1 MDLSLERDSST
12 VLGSLFQQIINDLKN
27 TSPLWEDFV
36 TKATKLHQCLRAAI
50 QAIAAYLDAFQK
62 IADAATNSRGAS
74 KEIGTALTRVCL
86 RHKAVESRL
95 KTFTTAIMD
104 CLVQPLQ
111 EKLEDWKRTVITI
124 DKEHAKEYKRCRTE
138 LKKCSSD
145 TLRLQKKARKGQ
157 SDTIQSLMDSHKHD
171 VTQRRAELEE
181 VEKKSLRS
189 AMIEERLRYCSFVHM
204 LQPVVKEEC
213 EVMSELGHLQEAM
226 DSIAIVTKEPSV
238 LPQASEEL
246 IHDTKATMSLY
257 PESPGGG
264 SSSQGGCSNS
274 LGSRKS
280 SVCSISS
287 MNSSGSSNSPGHHH
301 YPRSLSQLISPA
313 IRLKPGESSDSGF
326 CSSPALTTQ
335 ASTATSQS
343 HAVSTWPP
351 HSQDAVPVLPPA
363 ADRPHTISTAYEKGH
378 QRPPLTVYTFQ
389 NPETILEGSGGSGS
403 IPGTPNGTSG
413 GAGSGANTPS
423 TQKSPAGALSRPP
436 LPVRCSSLER
446 PIPANNNRGTNNLLQ
461 RQCPSPIPAHITKEL
476 SAHHA
481 QQQHM
486 QQQQQ
491 QQQQLQQHHQ
501 QHLQSSSPPPTY
513 VNMSELANMAAA
525 KNTNQQQQRPVG
537 GLQQQHSIDSISS
550 QFSNDST
557 ASGQQQHASVLA
569 CNNNSSGSKTRSHSV
584 SSSSASSNTPS
595 LHSHPSIESGTIATP
610 LVGQTP
616 TPSSGSST
624 PQNHYSPLLTNSPS
638 STAAG
643 TPSGGSVT
651 SGMLSGFVY
660 NVNSPTPPQ
669 SGTASVDSDVLKIT
683 EPDAAQ
689 PTHVTDIQQQ
699 QQQTNSNNNTMN
711 NATCLESQTTP
722 TELSEQPYNTNA
734 TANDTESPTI
744 VENDERSRASVL
756 QKASMFEKQAQA
768 AAAAAS
774 TATVTPGRANVEAIY
789 GTRRNP
795 DEVYRATS
803 TSTGGNHYQQPTQP
817 LQQPHTEQLEVDKS
831 FEDSI
836 QELNNLIGELDS
848 FQREIDE
855 SKRAAITTTAAVT
868 TQATTHTTTTA
879 DDDTVGDNCGDRPFP
894 VNDIRSGAN
903 SNDMSSTA
911 NTVTEAE
918 RVDTTTPLTVICP
931 PRPPKS
937 PQCAS
942 NQTSGCGTDLSDAAS
957 DDVAADVGSLT
968 SINNNHNNNNN
979 TKGSNNNE
987 HNTSISSRES
997 CATGHDNNGRS
1008 LMQQYNSDSELSRC
1022 YVSETSSLAGGYEN
1036 PTFAH
1041 FATAV
1046 SSSSI
1051 AASSGVDEPA
1061 DVASVIGDN
1070 RSLMAVSSTTTA
1082 DDCASHT
1089 SETYHQ
1095 MTQQDNGSDGGSNV
1109 VVIYDHQIPI
1119 TPDIDYVKQNSEIV
1133 VLRTKDP
1140 LQQQLGRQ
1148 EMRELTQLPTSMC
1161 TPHDGLAAP
1170 GAGMMSVLALSSS
1183 SLSCLGPTSPPHT
1196 ATVAPAKQRLSSFR
1210 ASSEQQLQL
1219 LGCGGDNNNSGS
1231 ELSLLRAPHHHQ
1243 QYAHAGTPLA
1253 QAQAECKEGSRRV
1266 ATPTNAHNTHHADT
1280 IIRRK
1285 AVIPPK
1291 PSLSIFNGQATADN
1305 LLLEANAN
1313 VRKSSSSNSCRGSC
1327 EAMGERS
1334 TPPPPPLLTKANFKA
1349 DLDAKIRK
1357 QKLKLQLQHE
1367 QQQHH
1372 ELLQQKQQLLQEQ
1385 QHLQQHQSPQSTANN
1400 TNSTIYLSNHNNHN
1414 NHHHNN
1420 SNNTNNI
1427 TTTTTTT
1434 NGGAV
1439 GNGLG
1444 NRSSSN
1450 VPSSNTNSN
1459 NNNCNAISLNKRNSC
1474 SNSIPNATPTKTTTA
1489 SASASPSSASS
1500 SNHLAFVVKAASSQ
1514 HTNASASSSLAGP
1527 SQLVYQN
1534 GTKSSSNNNNNSSRN
1549 ATASSASSTYPK
1561 TASKQTHSNRT
1572 HYQFHALKTHNNN
1585 HMYNKI
1591 HTTNNINAKTRPKRS
1606 ASMSSTQ
1613 KSSNPRRA
1621 SSPSPSRL
1629 RSTLTSSSSS
1639 RSSLLSCT
1647 PAIRSSSDRLVKC
1660 PPTPPL
1666 PLRLDKQKSQQH
1678 IHQQTKN
1685 HTALSTTKT
1694 SSLSSSL
1701 SSSPSSVS
1709 VSTCAYACS
1718 SSTCASAPPPQSQ
1731 PPTTPPIH
1739 TKQSA
1744 ASATSVSS
1752 ASASASNSNIN
1763 SANAKPNIT
1772 PRPASLSGGVTRIA
1786 RRSSINTAKPPP
1798 PVRRS
1803 SSVTPNATGTAA
1815 TQSPQQNL
1823 QQQQQHYQHPQQ
1835 LHHLH
1840 PHANPQPSPATTSIQ
1855 NSSLYD
1861 TVDTLPPP
1869 PAYLLDSRQAQTSTP
1884 TPPPPSAI
1892 SATAIPSSS
1901 LKVAETVKALSAMRH
1916 KPASPNAIRHMQQQQ
1931 HHTQQQQSHQS
1942 LQFSP
1947 TQTPTPPALSPT
1959 PMQQQQQQNIYS
1971 TTVKTFSS
1979 TALLLPDCDTEQTLH
1994 YDAYSYY
2001 NPYMEV
2007 RTSTTQLTS
2016 AKMPLTTNANIANH
2030 ANNAANDAAYQ
2041 TLPITPTIYYYDA
2054 VTTQP
2059 TTPTKSQQLQ
2069 DIYGVNTTL
2078 RITPNNKTNTQ
2089 PVSPS
2094 YTSPPP
2100 YDFQHSK
2107 IELPPPLPPPNPNQ
2121 QRSIKQQ
2128 QQQQLQQKQF
2138 ADHQYNALATATT
2151 QQPQQYQH
2159 NNNNNHN
2166 QLQQKRQHE
2175 QIYDYLPSHHQHQH
2189 PHSPKPQHNKAQ
2201 QLQSSLLQ
2209 QQQQQLAH
2217 HFDALTLDHEDE
2229 ASHVYSDNA
2238 SFRTSS
2244 PGIYAQPKIVTSMSS
2259 FRSASPAPTTNDH
2272 HHHVIPP
2279 TQPKTNPNLIAQ
2291 LNARLSKQ
2299 NLQQHT
2305 GEGIYG
2311 STPNSPNHHHNMH
2324 QQQHQHQHHQS
2335 EPVYMRNYTHP
2346 HHQQTQQQL
2355 PSVATGSMHQQQ
2367 NYDAAQT
2374 PKHQSSYAH
2383 TGGAARQQ
2391 QQQQQQS
2398 HHAHHR
2404 EPHTHSCPPPLE
2416 NPPPP
2421 PTNSSIYAA
2430 TANATATMPKNATR
2444 SGAGATYAPPTAT
2457 MTLPK
2462 NLAQQRLQQQQHYQQ
2477 QQQHQQQHYQQQ
2489 QYQHSTATG
2498 GSAAAQQHQQQ
2509 QQTAT
2514 VNQRAQM
2521 PLPHHQQ
2528 QQQQLSYKQKSA
2540 TLQSNHRQPPIPSRH
2555 SSVQQK
2561 IFVATNPFIQTTTIH
2576 CHSPASV
2583 HSQPASPTCSSPSSL
2598 ASIYGTSSRSHHHH
2612 QQQQQHQHHGSG
2624 SSVGGGGAAGNGY
2637 YAAPHNSTS
2646 YASSNIE
2653 KAGSIRSKT
2662 KAEFLE
2668 NLNAKLAKQGLSG
2681 RAFAVRNLINSKAL
2695 PDPRICHESL
2705 MDQIKRGATLKRN
2718 QKINDRSAPKIH

>member
-1 MDLSLERDSST
+1 MDLSLERDSSSA
-12 VLGSLFQQIINDLKN
+12 LGSLFQQIINDLKN

-138 LKKCSSD
+138 LKKRSSD

-157 SDTIQSLMDSHKHD
+157 SDTIQSLMDSHKQD
-171 VTQRRAELEE
+171 VTLRRAELEE

-189 AMIEERLRYCSFVHM
+189 AMIEERLRYCTFVHM

-226 DSIAIVTKEPSV
+226 DSIALVTKEPSV

-335 ASTATSQS
+335 ATTATSQS

-363 ADRPHTISTAYEKGH
+363 SDRPHTISTAYEKGH

-436 LPVRCSSLER
+436 LPVKPTRVRCSSLER
-446 PIPANNNRGTNNLLQ
+446 PLSANNNRSTSNLLQ

-491 QQQQLQQHHQ
+491 QQLQQ
-501 QHLQSSSPPPTY
+501 QHLQTTSPPPTY

-525 KNTNQQQQRPVG
+525 KITNQQQQQPVAN
-537 GLQQQHSIDSISS
+537 LQQQHSIDSISS

-557 ASGQQQHASVLA
+557 ASGYQLSQQQQSQHQSGVMVSA
-569 CNNNSSGSKTRSHSV
+569 NNNSSGSKTRSHSV

-683 EPDAAQ
+683 ETDAAGQQ
-689 PTHVTDIQQQ
+689 PTIIPAHETNAQ
-699 QQQTNSNNNTMN
+699 QQQTSNTTNNNAMN
-711 NATCLESQTTP
+711 NATCIESQTTP
-722 TELSEQPYNTNA
+722 TETSEQTYTNA
-734 TANDTESPTI
+734 TDSTVTANDTESPTI

-756 QKASMFEKQAQA
+756 QKASMFEKQAA
-768 AAAAAS
+768 AAAAA
-774 TATVTPGRANVEAIY
+774 VTPGRSTVEAIY
-789 GTRRNP
+789 GTRRTP
-795 DEVYRATS
+795 DEVYRAANTS
-803 TSTGGNHYQQPTQP
+803 AAGNHYQQPSP
-817 LQQPHTEQLEVDKS
+817 QQQQQQQQQQHVEQQEVDKS

-848 FQREIDE
+848 FQREIDA
-855 SKRAAITTTAAVT
+855 SKRATTATAPT
-868 TQATTHTTTTA
+868 PTA
-879 DDDTVGDNCGDRPFP
+879 DETVGDNCGDRPFP
-894 VNDIRSGAN
+894 LIGTSSN
-903 SNDMSSTA
+903 SVVVVADSNQMSSNAKAITTLA
-911 NTVTEAE
+911 DTEAE

-942 NQTSGCGTDLSDAAS
+942 NQTSGCGTDLSDTAS

-979 TKGSNNNE
+979 TKSSSNNNE
-987 HNTSISSRES
+987 HNTSLSSRES
-997 CATGHDNNGRS
+997 CATGGNDNNGRT
-1008 LMQQYNSDSELSRC
+1008 LQQYNSDSELSRC

-1061 DVASVIGDN
+1061 DVGSVIGDN

-1089 SETYHQ
+1089 SDTYQ
-1095 MTQQDNGSDGGSNV
+1095 TPQQVADNGSDGGSNV

-1148 EMRELTQLPTSMC
+1148 EMRELTQLPTSLC
-1161 TPHDGLAAP
+1161 APHDGLAAP

-1219 LGCGGDNNNSGS
+1219 LGCGDNNNSGS
-1231 ELSLLRAPHHHQ
+1231 ELSLLRTPHHRHHQ
-1243 QYAHAGTPLA
+1243 QYANAGTA
-1253 QAQAECKEGSRRV
+1253 QAQAACNEEGSRRV
-1266 ATPTNAHNTHHADT
+1266 ATPPNAHNMHADT

-1285 AVIPPK
+1285 AAIPPPK
-1291 PSLSIFNGQATADN
+1291 PTLSIFNGQAADHN
-1305 LLLEANAN
+1305 LSLEANAS
-1313 VRKSSSSNSCRGSC
+1313 VRKSSNSSCRGSC
-1327 EAMGERS
+1327 EAVVERL
-1334 TPPPPPLLTKANFKA
+1334 TPAPAPPPPLLTKANFKA

-1372 ELLQQKQQLLQEQ
+1372 ELLLQKQQLLQEQ
-1385 QHLQQHQSPQSTANN
+1385 QQLQQHSPQSAGNN
-1400 TNSTIYLSNHNNHN
+1400 TNSSIYLSNHNHNHS
-1414 NHHHNN
+1414 N
-1420 SNNTNNI
+1420 SNNTTTNNINTI
-1427 TTTTTTT
+1427 TTTTTTS
-1434 NGGAV
+1434 GV

-1444 NRSSSN
+1444 NRNSSSGA
-1450 VPSSNTNSN
+1450 SSNTHNNSN
-1459 NNNCNAISLNKRNSC
+1459 NNNCNAISLNKRSC
-1474 SNSIPNATPTKTTTA
+1474 STAMSNATTTTSKTTTA
-1489 SASASPSSASS
+1489 SASASS
-1500 SNHLAFVVKAASSQ
+1500 SNHLAFVVKAASSHH

-1527 SQLVYQN
+1527 QLVYQN
-1534 GTKSSSNNNNNSSRN
+1534 
-1549 ATASSASSTYPK
+1549 
-1561 TASKQTHSNRT
+1561 
-1572 HYQFHALKTHNNN
+1572 
-1585 HMYNKI
+1585 
-1591 HTTNNINAKTRPKRS
+1591 
-1606 ASMSSTQ
+1606 
-1613 KSSNPRRA
+1613 
-1621 SSPSPSRL
+1621 
-1629 RSTLTSSSSS
+1629 
-1639 RSSLLSCT
+1639 
-1647 PAIRSSSDRLVKC
+1647 V
-1660 PPTPPL
+1660 
-1666 PLRLDKQKSQQH
+1666 
-1678 IHQQTKN
+1678 
-1685 HTALSTTKT
+1685 
-1694 SSLSSSL
+1694 SLSA
-1701 SSSPSSVS
+1701 
-1709 VSTCAYACS
+1709 CAYACS
-1718 SSTCASAPPPQSQ
+1718 STCATPTSI
-1731 PPTTPPIH
+1731 PPTIH

-1744 ASATSVSS
+1744 ASASVSS
-1752 ASASASNSNIN
+1752 ASAPASNSNIN

-1786 RRSSINTAKPPP
+1786 RRSSVNTAKPPP

-1803 SSVTPNATGTAA
+1803 SSVTPSHNATGT
-1815 TQSPQQNL
+1815 
-1823 QQQQQHYQHPQQ
+1823 
-1835 LHHLH
+1835 
-1840 PHANPQPSPATTSIQ
+1840 
-1855 NSSLYD
+1855 
-1861 TVDTLPPP
+1861 
-1869 PAYLLDSRQAQTSTP
+1869 
-1884 TPPPPSAI
+1884 
-1892 SATAIPSSS
+1892 
-1901 LKVAETVKALSAMRH
+1901 
-1916 KPASPNAIRHMQQQQ
+1916 
-1931 HHTQQQQSHQS
+1931 
-1942 LQFSP
+1942 
-1947 TQTPTPPALSPT
+1947 
-1959 PMQQQQQQNIYS
+1959 
-1971 TTVKTFSS
+1971 
-1979 TALLLPDCDTEQTLH
+1979 
-1994 YDAYSYY
+1994 
-2001 NPYMEV
+2001 
-2007 RTSTTQLTS
+2007 
-2016 AKMPLTTNANIANH
+2016 
-2030 ANNAANDAAYQ
+2030 
-2041 TLPITPTIYYYDA
+2041 
-2054 VTTQP
+2054 
-2059 TTPTKSQQLQ
+2059 
-2069 DIYGVNTTL
+2069 
-2078 RITPNNKTNTQ
+2078 
-2089 PVSPS
+2089 
-2094 YTSPPP
+2094 
-2100 YDFQHSK
+2100 
-2107 IELPPPLPPPNPNQ
+2107 
-2121 QRSIKQQ
+2121 
-2128 QQQQLQQKQF
+2128 
-2138 ADHQYNALATATT
+2138 
-2151 QQPQQYQH
+2151 
-2159 NNNNNHN
+2159 
-2166 QLQQKRQHE
+2166 
-2175 QIYDYLPSHHQHQH
+2175 
-2189 PHSPKPQHNKAQ
+2189 
-2201 QLQSSLLQ
+2201 
-2209 QQQQQLAH
+2209 
-2217 HFDALTLDHEDE
+2217 
-2229 ASHVYSDNA
+2229 A

-2259 FRSASPAPTTNDH
+2259 FRSGSPAPTNDH
-2272 HHHVIPP
+2272 HNQHHHVIPP

-2291 LNARLSKQ
+2291 LSARLSKQ
-2299 NLQQHT
+2299 NQQQHT
-2305 GEGIYG
+2305 SDGIYG
-2311 STPNSPNHHHNMH
+2311 STPNSPNHHNMH
-2324 QQQHQHQHHQS
+2324 QQQQQQQHQHQHHQS

-2346 HHQQTQQQL
+2346 HHQQQQQMS
-2355 PSVATGSMHQQQ
+2355 SVATGSMHQQQ

-2374 PKHQSSYAH
+2374 PKHQSSYAPA
-2383 TGGAARQQ
+2383 GGVARQQQLQQ
-2391 QQQQQQS
+2391 QQQQQ
-2398 HHAHHR
+2398 HHPHHR

-2430 TANATATMPKNATR
+2430 TANATATMPKNAMR
-2444 SGAGATYAPPTAT
+2444 SNAGATYAPPTAT

-2477 QQQHQQQHYQQQ
+2477 QQQQQHYQQQ
-2489 QYQHSTATG
+2489 QYQQSTAIG
-2498 GSAAAQQHQQQ
+2498 ANAAAQQHHQSQQHS
-2509 QQTAT
+2509 QTAT

-2521 PLPHHQQ
+2521 PLPHQQ
-2528 QQQQLSYKQKSA
+2528 QQQQQMSYKQKSA

-2612 QQQQQHQHHGSG
+2612 HHQQQQQQQHQHHGSG
-2624 SSVGGGGAAGNGY
+2624 SGSGVGGGAAGNGY
-2637 YAAPHNSTS
+2637 YAAPHNPTG

-2695 PDPRICHESL
+2695 MYQNPQILMRPSAQYRAQPQPQAPPTPPTSSAEES
-2705 MDQIKRGATLKRN
+2705 
-2718 QKINDRSAPKIH
+2718 SSH

>member
-1 MDLSLERDSST
+1 MDLSLERDSSSA
-12 VLGSLFQQIINDLKN
+12 LGSLFQQIINDLKN

-111 EKLEDWKRTVITI
+111 DKLEDWKRSVITI

-138 LKKCSSD
+138 LKKRSSD

-157 SDTIQSLMDSHKHD
+157 SDSIQSLMDSHMQD
-171 VTQRRAELEE
+171 VTLRRAELEE

-189 AMIEERLRYCSFVHM
+189 AMIEERLRYCTFVDM

-226 DSIAIVTKEPSV
+226 DSIAIVTKDPSV

-246 IHDTKATMSLY
+246 IHDTKATMTLY
-257 PESPGGG
+257 PESPGAG
-264 SSSQGGCSNS
+264 SGSQGGCSNS

-335 ASTATSQS
+335 ASTANSQS

-351 HSQDAVPVLPPA
+351 HSQDAVPVLLPPA

-446 PIPANNNRGTNNLLQ
+446 PLSANNNRSTNNLLQ

-491 QQQQLQQHHQ
+491 QNQVQHQLQT
-501 QHLQSSSPPPTY
+501 SSQPPTY
-513 VNMSELANMAAA
+513 VNMSELANMAAL
-525 KNTNQQQQRPVG
+525 KVTNQPQQQRPVAA
-537 GLQQQHSIDSISS
+537 LQQQHSIDSISS
-550 QFSNDST
+550 QFSNDSN
-557 ASGQQQHASVLA
+557 ASGQHQSPQQQSVIVS
-569 CNNNSSGSKTRSHSV
+569 NKTRSHSV

-595 LHSHPSIESGTIATP
+595 LHSHPSIESGTVATP

-669 SGTASVDSDVLKIT
+669 SGTASIDSDVLKIT
-683 EPDAAQ
+683 EADGGQPPHQ
-689 PTHVTDIQQQ
+689 PTNESNSQQQ
-699 QQQTNSNNNTMN
+699 QQPNNTITTSISNATTTNS
-711 NATCLESQTTP
+711 QKTP
-722 TELSEQPYNTNA
+722 TEMPEQEHSNA
-734 TANDTESPTI
+734 TNLTSTVIDTESPTI

-756 QKASMFEKQAQA
+756 QKASMFEKQA

-774 TATVTPGRANVEAIY
+774 TAAVSTGRSNTDSIPGIRRAPE
-789 GTRRNP
+789 
-795 DEVYRATS
+795 DVYRATN
-803 TSTGGNHYQQPTQP
+803 TGNHYQQP
-817 LQQPHTEQLEVDKS
+817 LQQQQHQHQQQHSEQQDVDKS

-848 FQREIDE
+848 FQREIDA
-855 SKRAAITTTAAVT
+855 SKRSTTATPVT
-868 TQATTHTTTTA
+868 TAPTA
-879 DDDTVGDNCGDRPFP
+879 STGDNVGDNGGDRTFP
-894 VNDIRSGAN
+894 LVSTSSSSGTSTGVGDYNDVGNNGKAA
-903 SNDMSSTA
+903 TA
-911 NTVTEAE
+911 P
-918 RVDTTTPLTVICP
+918 TTTEGGSTGMLARLTVVCAS
-931 PRPPKS
+931 RPPKS
-937 PQCAS
+937 PQCSS
-942 NQTSGCGTDLSDAAS
+942 NQTSGCGTDLSDATS
-957 DDVAADVGSLT
+957 DDIAADVGSLS
-968 SINNNHNNNNN
+968 SINNNNNNRN
-979 TKGSNNNE
+979 TNGGNNNE
-987 HNTSISSRES
+987 HSKCASSREG
-997 CATGHDNNGRS
+997 CVNGNNGRP
-1008 LMQQYNSDSELSRC
+1008 LQQYNSDSELSRC

-1036 PTFAH
+1036 PTFEH
-1041 FATAV
+1041 FATTA

-1061 DVASVIGDN
+1061 DVGSVIGDS

-1082 DDCASHT
+1082 DDCVSHT
-1089 SETYHQ
+1089 SYNIDT
-1095 MTQQDNGSDGGSNV
+1095 GSDGGSNV

-1140 LQQQLGRQ
+1140 LQQQFARQ
-1148 EMRELTQLPTSMC
+1148 EMRELTQLPANLCASF
-1161 TPHDGLAAP
+1161 DAAP
-1170 GAGMMSVLALSSS
+1170 ALGTGMMSALALSST
-1183 SLSCLGPTSPPHT
+1183 SLSSSVPTSPPHT

-1219 LGCGGDNNNSGS
+1219 LGCGEHNNSGS
-1231 ELSLLRAPHHHQ
+1231 ELSLLRAPHQHV
-1243 QYAHAGTPLA
+1243 YA
-1253 QAQAECKEGSRRV
+1253 
-1266 ATPTNAHNTHHADT
+1266 
-1280 IIRRK
+1280 
-1285 AVIPPK
+1285 
-1291 PSLSIFNGQATADN
+1291 
-1305 LLLEANAN
+1305 
-1313 VRKSSSSNSCRGSC
+1313 
-1327 EAMGERS
+1327 
-1334 TPPPPPLLTKANFKA
+1334 
-1349 DLDAKIRK
+1349 
-1357 QKLKLQLQHE
+1357 
-1367 QQQHH
+1367 
-1372 ELLQQKQQLLQEQ
+1372 
-1385 QHLQQHQSPQSTANN
+1385 
-1400 TNSTIYLSNHNNHN
+1400 
-1414 NHHHNN
+1414 
-1420 SNNTNNI
+1420 
-1427 TTTTTTT
+1427 
-1434 NGGAV
+1434 
-1439 GNGLG
+1439 
-1444 NRSSSN
+1444 
-1450 VPSSNTNSN
+1450 
-1459 NNNCNAISLNKRNSC
+1459 
-1474 SNSIPNATPTKTTTA
+1474 
-1489 SASASPSSASS
+1489 
-1500 SNHLAFVVKAASSQ
+1500 
-1514 HTNASASSSLAGP
+1514 
-1527 SQLVYQN
+1527 
-1534 GTKSSSNNNNNSSRN
+1534 
-1549 ATASSASSTYPK
+1549 
-1561 TASKQTHSNRT
+1561 
-1572 HYQFHALKTHNNN
+1572 
-1585 HMYNKI
+1585 
-1591 HTTNNINAKTRPKRS
+1591 
-1606 ASMSSTQ
+1606 
-1613 KSSNPRRA
+1613 
-1621 SSPSPSRL
+1621 
-1629 RSTLTSSSSS
+1629 
-1639 RSSLLSCT
+1639 
-1647 PAIRSSSDRLVKC
+1647 
-1660 PPTPPL
+1660 
-1666 PLRLDKQKSQQH
+1666 
-1678 IHQQTKN
+1678 
-1685 HTALSTTKT
+1685 
-1694 SSLSSSL
+1694 
-1701 SSSPSSVS
+1701 
-1709 VSTCAYACS
+1709 
-1718 SSTCASAPPPQSQ
+1718 
-1731 PPTTPPIH
+1731 
-1739 TKQSA
+1739 
-1744 ASATSVSS
+1744 
-1752 ASASASNSNIN
+1752 
-1763 SANAKPNIT
+1763 
-1772 PRPASLSGGVTRIA
+1772 GGVTRIA
-1786 RRSSINTAKPPP
+1786 RRSSVNTAKPPP

-1803 SSVTPNATGTAA
+1803 SSVTPSHEATGTGAV
-1815 TQSPQQNL
+1815 QSPQQHPS
-1823 QQQQQHYQHPQQ
+1823 QYQHPQ
-1835 LHHLH
+1835 HH
-1840 PHANPQPSPATTSIQ
+1840 ATQQAYQQPPTAPN
-1855 NSSLYD
+1855 NSQYD
-1861 TVDTLPPP
+1861 SVDCLPPP
-1869 PAYLLDSRQAQTSTP
+1869 PAYLLDTRPTQSTP

-1892 SATAIPSSS
+1892 SATTAKVATMPNSSM
-1901 LKVAETVKALSAMRH
+1901 KVAETVKALSAMRH
-1916 KPASPNAIRHMQQQQ
+1916 KPASPNAIRHMQQQHQ
-1931 HHTQQQQSHQS
+1931 HQQQQQQLQHQHQQLLSPLQS
-1942 LQFSP
+1942 LQHSP
-1947 TQTPTPPALSPT
+1947 SQTPTPTLIPTSPS
-1959 PMQQQQQQNIYS
+1959 PQLQQNIYS

-1979 TALLLPDCDTEQTLH
+1979 TALLLPNTGDTEQPLH

-2001 NPYMEV
+2001 NPYVEV
-2007 RTSTTQLTS
+2007 RTQLT
-2016 AKMPLTTNANIANH
+2016 ATKMPLTNANE
-2030 ANNAANDAAYQ
+2030 AAYQ
-2041 TLPITPTIYYYDA
+2041 TLPLTPIYYCDG
-2054 VTTQP
+2054 TQP
-2059 TTPTKSQQLQ
+2059 KKSQQLQ
-2069 DIYGVNTTL
+2069 PTREAQLQVSGYGGNALMRGTS
-2078 RITPNNKTNTQ
+2078 IKTSSQ

-2121 QRSIKQQ
+2121 QRSLKQQ
-2128 QQQQLQQKQF
+2128 QQHQQQQKHI
-2138 ADHQYNALATATT
+2138 ADHQHTTLADNS
-2151 QQPQQYQH
+2151 QQC
-2159 NNNNNHN
+2159 NHH
-2166 QLQQKRQHE
+2166 QQQKRQQHE
-2175 QIYDYLPSHHQHQH
+2175 QLYDYLPPHQHL
-2189 PHSPKPQHNKAQ
+2189 HSPKQQHKQ
-2201 QLQSSLLQ
+2201 YPQ
-2209 QQQQQLAH
+2209 QQQQHIEAIV
-2217 HFDALTLDHEDE
+2217 DHEDE
-2229 ASHVYSDNA
+2229 APVYSGDKA
-2238 SFRTSS
+2238 TFRTSS
-2244 PGIYAQPKIVTSMSS
+2244 LGIYAQPKIVTSMSS
-2259 FRSASPAPTTNDH
+2259 FRSASPAPNEH
-2272 HHHVIPP
+2272 HNQHHHVIPP

-2291 LNARLSKQ
+2291 LNARLNKQ
-2299 NLQQHT
+2299 NQLQQQQYNASDGT
-2305 GEGIYG
+2305 YG
-2311 STPNSPNHHHNMH
+2311 STPNSPNHHNLP
-2324 QQQHQHQHHQS
+2324 HQHQHHQS

-2346 HHQQTQQQL
+2346 LHQQQQM
-2355 PSVATGSMHQQQ
+2355 SATSTNVATHQQQ
-2367 NYDAAQT
+2367 NYDAAQQ
-2374 PKHQSSYAH
+2374 PKHQQTYAPSG
-2383 TGGAARQQ
+2383 GGARHYIASTQSQQ
-2391 QQQQQQS
+2391 QQQQQQQQ
-2398 HHAHHR
+2398 HHHHHR
-2404 EPHTHSCPPPLE
+2404 EPHHSCPPPLE

-2421 PTNSSIYAA
+2421 PNNSSIYAA
-2430 TANATATMPKNATR
+2430 SPTATMPKNATR
-2444 SGAGATYAPPTAT
+2444 LSSSASLGGGSGTYAPPSST

-2477 QQQHQQQHYQQQ
+2477 QQQLYQQQ
-2489 QYQHSTATG
+2489 QYHHPTAT
-2498 GSAAAQQHQQQ
+2498 AANVATQQHHHQQQ
-2509 QQTAT
+2509 QHSQASTA
-2514 VNQRAQM
+2514 NQRSQM

-2528 QQQQLSYKQKSA
+2528 QQQQPQQMSYKQKSA
-2540 TLQSNHRQPPIPSRH
+2540 TLQSNHRQPPVPSRH

-2612 QQQQQHQHHGSG
+2612 QQQQHQHHGSG
-2624 SSVGGGGAAGNGY
+2624 GGAAGNGGNGY

>member
-1 MDLSLERDSST
+1 MDLSLERDSSSA
-12 VLGSLFQQIINDLKN
+12 LGSLFQQIINDLKN

-138 LKKCSSD
+138 LKKRSSD

-157 SDTIQSLMDSHKHD
+157 SDTIQSLMDSHKQD
-171 VTQRRAELEE
+171 VTLRRAELEE

-189 AMIEERLRYCSFVHM
+189 AMIEERLRYCTFVHM

-226 DSIAIVTKEPSV
+226 DSIALVTKEPSV

-335 ASTATSQS
+335 ATTATSQS

-363 ADRPHTISTAYEKGH
+363 SDRPHTISTAYEKGH

-403 IPGTPNGTSG
+403 GSIPGTPNGTNG

-446 PIPANNNRGTNNLLQ
+446 PLSANNNRSTNNLLQ
-461 RQCPSPIPAHITKEL
+461 RQCPSPIPAHITK
-476 SAHHA
+476 
-481 QQQHM
+481 
-486 QQQQQ
+486 
-491 QQQQLQQHHQ
+491 
-501 QHLQSSSPPPTY
+501 
-513 VNMSELANMAAA
+513 
-525 KNTNQQQQRPVG
+525 
-537 GLQQQHSIDSISS
+537 
-550 QFSNDST
+550 
-557 ASGQQQHASVLA
+557 
-569 CNNNSSGSKTRSHSV
+569 
-584 SSSSASSNTPS
+584 
-595 LHSHPSIESGTIATP
+595 
-610 LVGQTP
+610 
-616 TPSSGSST
+616 
-624 PQNHYSPLLTNSPS
+624 
-638 STAAG
+638 
-643 TPSGGSVT
+643 
-651 SGMLSGFVY
+651 
-660 NVNSPTPPQ
+660 
-669 SGTASVDSDVLKIT
+669 
-683 EPDAAQ
+683 
-689 PTHVTDIQQQ
+689 
-699 QQQTNSNNNTMN
+699 
-711 NATCLESQTTP
+711 
-722 TELSEQPYNTNA
+722 
-734 TANDTESPTI
+734 
-744 VENDERSRASVL
+744 
-756 QKASMFEKQAQA
+756 
-768 AAAAAS
+768 
-774 TATVTPGRANVEAIY
+774 
-789 GTRRNP
+789 
-795 DEVYRATS
+795 
-803 TSTGGNHYQQPTQP
+803 
-817 LQQPHTEQLEVDKS
+817 DKS

-848 FQREIDE
+848 FQREIDA
-855 SKRAAITTTAAVT
+855 SKRA
-868 TQATTHTTTTA
+868 TTTTLTPTA
-879 DDDTVGDNCGDRPFP
+879 DETVGDNCGDRPFP
-894 VNDIRSGAN
+894 LIGASSN
-903 SNDMSSTA
+903 SVVVADNKQMSSNAKATTTLPA
-911 NTVTEAE
+911 AAVTEAE
-918 RVDTTTPLTVICP
+918 RFDTTTPLTVICP

-942 NQTSGCGTDLSDAAS
+942 NQTSGCGTDLSDTAS

-979 TKGSNNNE
+979 TKSSSNNNE
-987 HNTSISSRES
+987 HNTSLSSRES
-997 CATGHDNNGRS
+997 CATGGNDNNDRT
-1008 LMQQYNSDSELSRC
+1008 LQQYNSDSELSRC

-1041 FATAV
+1041 YATAV

-1061 DVASVIGDN
+1061 DVGSVIGDN

-1089 SETYHQ
+1089 SDTYQ
-1095 MTQQDNGSDGGSNV
+1095 TPQQAADNGSDGGSNV

-1148 EMRELTQLPTSMC
+1148 EMRELTQLPTSLC
-1161 TPHDGLAAP
+1161 APHDGLAAP

-1219 LGCGGDNNNSGS
+1219 LGCGDNNNSGS
-1231 ELSLLRAPHHHQ
+1231 ELSLLCTPHHRHHQ
-1243 QYAHAGTPLA
+1243 QQYANAGTA
-1253 QAQAECKEGSRRV
+1253 QAQTACIEEGSRRV
-1266 ATPTNAHNTHHADT
+1266 ATPPNAHNMHADT

-1285 AVIPPK
+1285 AAIPPPK
-1291 PSLSIFNGQATADN
+1291 PSLSIFNGQAADHN
-1305 LLLEANAN
+1305 LSLVANAS
-1313 VRKSSSSNSCRGSC
+1313 VPKSSSSSCRGSC
-1327 EAMGERS
+1327 EAVGERL
-1334 TPPPPPLLTKANFKA
+1334 TAAPTPPPPLLTKANFKA

-1372 ELLQQKQQLLQEQ
+1372 ELLLQKQQLLQEQ
-1385 QHLQQHQSPQSTANN
+1385 QQLQQHSPQSAANN
-1400 TNSTIYLSNHNNHN
+1400 TNTSIYLSNHNHNHS
-1414 NHHHNN
+1414 N
-1420 SNNTNNI
+1420 SNNTTTNSIN
-1427 TTTTTTT
+1427 TTTTTS
-1434 NGGAV
+1434 GV

-1444 NRSSSN
+1444 NRNSSSGA
-1450 VPSSNTNSN
+1450 SSNTHNNSN
-1459 NNNCNAISLNKRNSC
+1459 NNNCNAISLNKRNC
-1474 SNSIPNATPTKTTTA
+1474 STTMSNATTTKTTTA
-1489 SASASPSSASS
+1489 SASASPS
-1500 SNHLAFVVKAASSQ
+1500 NHLAFVVKAASSHH
-1514 HTNASASSSLAGP
+1514 HTNASASASSSLAGP
-1527 SQLVYQN
+1527 QLVYQN
-1534 GTKSSSNNNNNSSRN
+1534 
-1549 ATASSASSTYPK
+1549 
-1561 TASKQTHSNRT
+1561 
-1572 HYQFHALKTHNNN
+1572 
-1585 HMYNKI
+1585 
-1591 HTTNNINAKTRPKRS
+1591 
-1606 ASMSSTQ
+1606 
-1613 KSSNPRRA
+1613 
-1621 SSPSPSRL
+1621 
-1629 RSTLTSSSSS
+1629 
-1639 RSSLLSCT
+1639 
-1647 PAIRSSSDRLVKC
+1647 
-1660 PPTPPL
+1660 
-1666 PLRLDKQKSQQH
+1666 
-1678 IHQQTKN
+1678 
-1685 HTALSTTKT
+1685 
-1694 SSLSSSL
+1694 
-1701 SSSPSSVS
+1701 VS
-1709 VSTCAYACS
+1709 VSACAYACS
-1718 SSTCASAPPPQSQ
+1718 STCATPTSIPPN
-1731 PPTTPPIH
+1731 IH

-1744 ASATSVSS
+1744 ASASVSS

-1786 RRSSINTAKPPP
+1786 RRSSVNTAKPPP

-1803 SSVTPNATGTAA
+1803 SSVTPSHNATGTAA
-1815 TQSPQQNL
+1815 TQSPQQI
-1823 QQQQQHYQHPQQ
+1823 QQQPQHYQHPQQ

-1840 PHANPQPSPATTSIQ
+1840 SHGNQQLPLATTTTIQ
-1855 NSSLYD
+1855 NSHYD
-1861 TVDTLPPP
+1861 TVDGLPPP
-1869 PAYLLDSRQAQTSTP
+1869 PAYLLDSRQAQSSTP
-1884 TPPPPSAI
+1884 TPPPPSAV
-1892 SATAIPSSS
+1892 SSSAIPSSS

-1931 HHTQQQQSHQS
+1931 HQQQQLQQSHQS
-1942 LQFSP
+1942 LQY
-1947 TQTPTPPALSPT
+1947 SPT
-1959 PMQQQQQQNIYS
+1959 PSSPSPIPTPIQLQQNIYS

-1979 TALLLPDCDTEQTLH
+1979 TALLPPDCNTEQTLH

-2007 RTSTTQLTS
+2007 SRTTTPLTS
-2016 AKMPLTTNANIANH
+2016 AKMPLTNVNH
-2030 ANNAANDAAYQ
+2030 ANAVANEAAYQ
-2041 TLPITPTIYYYDA
+2041 TLPITPTPIYYYDA
-2054 VTTQP
+2054 VTMQP
-2059 TTPTKSQQLQ
+2059 TTTIATTPTKSQHLQ
-2069 DIYGVNTTL
+2069 SNALPDTYGVHTTL
-2078 RITPNNKTNTQ
+2078 RSTPTKTNNP

-2121 QRSIKQQ
+2121 QRSLKQQ
-2128 QQQQLQQKQF
+2128 QQQQQQQQKQF
-2138 ADHQYNALATATT
+2138 ADHQYHTQATSSTPHPT
-2151 QQPQQYQH
+2151 QYQH
-2159 NNNNNHN
+2159 TNNNN
-2166 QLQQKRQHE
+2166 QFQQKRQHE
-2175 QIYDYLPSHHQHQH
+2175 QIYDYLPSHQHLH
-2189 PHSPKPQHNKAQ
+2189 HSPKLQHKPPQQ
-2201 QLQSSLLQ
+2201 QSSQIQ

-2217 HFDALTLDHEDE
+2217 HLDALMIDNDDE
-2229 ASHVYSDNA
+2229 ANVFSDNA

-2259 FRSASPAPTTNDH
+2259 FRSGSPAPTNDH
-2272 HHHVIPP
+2272 HNQHHHVIPP

-2291 LNARLSKQ
+2291 LSARLSKQ
-2299 NLQQHT
+2299 NQQQHT
-2305 GEGIYG
+2305 SDGIYG
-2311 STPNSPNHHHNMH
+2311 STPNSPNHHNMH
-2324 QQQHQHQHHQS
+2324 QQQQQQQQHQHQHHQS

-2346 HHQQTQQQL
+2346 HHQQHQPPQQQMS
-2355 PSVATGSMHQQQ
+2355 SVAAGSMHQQQ

-2374 PKHQSSYAH
+2374 PKHQSSYAPA
-2383 TGGAARQQ
+2383 GGVARQQQLQQ
-2391 QQQQQQS
+2391 QQQQ
-2398 HHAHHR
+2398 HHPHHR

-2430 TANATATMPKNATR
+2430 TANANATMPKNAMR
-2444 SGAGATYAPPTAT
+2444 SNAGATYAPPTAT

-2477 QQQHQQQHYQQQ
+2477 QQQHYQQQ
-2489 QYQHSTATG
+2489 QYQQSTAIG
-2498 GSAAAQQHQQQ
+2498 ANAAAQQHHQSQQHS
-2509 QQTAT
+2509 QTAT
-2514 VNQRAQM
+2514 GNQRAQM
-2521 PLPHHQQ
+2521 PLPHQQ
-2528 QQQQLSYKQKSA
+2528 QQQMSYKQKSA

-2612 QQQQQHQHHGSG
+2612 HHQQQQQQQQQHHSSGSG
-2624 SSVGGGGAAGNGY
+2624 SGIGGGAAGNGY
-2637 YAAPHNSTS
+2637 YAASHNPTS

-2695 PDPRICHESL
+2695 MYQNPQTLMRPSAQYCAQPQSQAPPTPPTSSAEESS
-2705 MDQIKRGATLKRN
+2705 T
-2718 QKINDRSAPKIH
+2718 H

>member
-1 MDLSLERDSST
+1 MDLSLERDSSSA
-12 VLGSLFQQIINDLKN
+12 LGSLFQQIINDLKN

-138 LKKCSSD
+138 LKKRSSD

-157 SDTIQSLMDSHKHD
+157 SDTIQSLMDSHKQD
-171 VTQRRAELEE
+171 VTLRRAELEE

-189 AMIEERLRYCSFVHM
+189 AMIEERLRYCTFVHM

-226 DSIAIVTKEPSV
+226 DSIALVTKEPSV

-363 ADRPHTISTAYEKGH
+363 SDRPHTISTAYEKGH

-413 GAGSGANTPS
+413 GPGSGANTPS

-446 PIPANNNRGTNNLLQ
+446 PLSANNNRSTNNLLQ

-481 QQQHM
+481 QQHM

-491 QQQQLQQHHQ
+491 TQQLQQL
-501 QHLQSSSPPPTY
+501 LQTSSPPPTY

-525 KNTNQQQQRPVG
+525 KITNQQQQQQRPVAA
-537 GLQQQHSIDSISS
+537 LQQQHSIDSISS

-557 ASGQQQHASVLA
+557 ASGNQQSQQQQHQTGVMVSG
-569 CNNNSSGSKTRSHSV
+569 NNNSTGSKTRSHSV

-683 EPDAAQ
+683 ETDAAGQ
-689 PTHVTDIQQQ
+689 PTIVPIHETNTQQQ
-699 QQQTNSNNNTMN
+699 ETSNANNN
-711 NATCLESQTTP
+711 AICIESQTTP
-722 TELSEQPYNTNA
+722 TETSEQTCTNAIDSTA

-756 QKASMFEKQAQA
+756 QKASMFEKQAA
-768 AAAAAS
+768 AAAGS
-774 TATVTPGRANVEAIY
+774 TAAVTPGRSTVEAIY
-789 GTRRNP
+789 GTRRTP
-795 DEVYRATS
+795 DEVYRTANPS
-803 TSTGGNHYQQPTQP
+803 IGGNHYQQPSPHQQ
-817 LQQPHTEQLEVDKS
+817 QQPQQQQQHVEQQEVDKS

-848 FQREIDE
+848 FQREIDA
-855 SKRAAITTTAAVT
+855 SKRATATTTAVS
-868 TQATTHTTTTA
+868 QATTA
-879 DDDTVGDNCGDRPFP
+879 DGTVGDNCGDRPFP
-894 VNDIRSGAN
+894 LIGTSSN
-903 SNDMSSTA
+903 SVVADNNKMGNNAKAITTLA
-911 NTVTEAE
+911 TVVTEAE
-918 RVDTTTPLTVICP
+918 RVDMTTALTVICP

-942 NQTSGCGTDLSDAAS
+942 NQTSGCGTDLSDTAS

-987 HNTSISSRES
+987 HNASLSSRES
-997 CATGHDNNGRS
+997 CATGHDNNVRT
-1008 LMQQYNSDSELSRC
+1008 LQQYNSDSELSRC

-1061 DVASVIGDN
+1061 DVGSVIGDN

-1089 SETYHQ
+1089 SDTYQ
-1095 MTQQDNGSDGGSNV
+1095 MPQQAADNGSDGGSNV
-1109 VVIYDHQIPI
+1109 VVIYDHQIPM

-1148 EMRELTQLPTSMC
+1148 EMRELTQLPTSLC
-1161 TPHDGLAAP
+1161 APHDGLATP

-1183 SLSCLGPTSPPHT
+1183 SLSCLGPNSPPHT

-1219 LGCGGDNNNSGS
+1219 LGCGDNNNSGS
-1231 ELSLLRAPHHHQ
+1231 ELSLLRTPHHHHQ
-1243 QYAHAGTPLA
+1243 QYANAGTP
-1253 QAQAECKEGSRRV
+1253 QAQTECSKEGSRRV
-1266 ATPTNAHNTHHADT
+1266 ATPPNAHNMHADT

-1285 AVIPPK
+1285 AAIPPPK
-1291 PSLSIFNGQATADN
+1291 PSLSIFNGQAADH
-1305 LLLEANAN
+1305 LSLEANAS
-1313 VRKSSSSNSCRGSC
+1313 VRKSSSSSCRGSC
-1327 EAMGERS
+1327 EAVVERLTA
-1334 TPPPPPLLTKANFKA
+1334 TPTPPPPLLTKANFKA

-1372 ELLQQKQQLLQEQ
+1372 ELLLQKQQLLQEQ
-1385 QHLQQHQSPQSTANN
+1385 QQLQHSPQSAANN
-1400 TNSTIYLSNHNNHN
+1400 TNSSIYLSNHSHN
-1414 NHHHNN
+1414 NLNHNN
-1420 SNNTNNI
+1420 SNNTTINNI
-1427 TTTTTTT
+1427 TTTNTTT
-1434 NGGAV
+1434 NSGV

-1444 NRSSSN
+1444 NRNSSSGA
-1450 VPSSNTNSN
+1450 SSNTHNNSN
-1459 NNNCNAISLNKRNSC
+1459 NNNCNAISLNKRSC
-1474 SNSIPNATPTKTTTA
+1474 STAMSNATTTKTTTA
-1489 SASASPSSASS
+1489 SASASASA
-1500 SNHLAFVVKAASSQ
+1500 SNHLAFVVKAASSHH

-1527 SQLVYQN
+1527 QLVYQN
-1534 GTKSSSNNNNNSSRN
+1534 
-1549 ATASSASSTYPK
+1549 
-1561 TASKQTHSNRT
+1561 
-1572 HYQFHALKTHNNN
+1572 
-1585 HMYNKI
+1585 
-1591 HTTNNINAKTRPKRS
+1591 
-1606 ASMSSTQ
+1606 
-1613 KSSNPRRA
+1613 
-1621 SSPSPSRL
+1621 
-1629 RSTLTSSSSS
+1629 
-1639 RSSLLSCT
+1639 
-1647 PAIRSSSDRLVKC
+1647 
-1660 PPTPPL
+1660 
-1666 PLRLDKQKSQQH
+1666 
-1678 IHQQTKN
+1678 
-1685 HTALSTTKT
+1685 
-1694 SSLSSSL
+1694 
-1701 SSSPSSVS
+1701 VS

-1718 SSTCASAPPPQSQ
+1718 SACATPT
-1731 PPTTPPIH
+1731 PPTIH

-1744 ASATSVSS
+1744 ASASVSS

-1786 RRSSINTAKPPP
+1786 RRSSVNTAKPPP

-1803 SSVTPNATGTAA
+1803 SSVTPSHTATGTAA
-1815 TQSPQQNL
+1815 TQSPQQNQQ
-1823 QQQQQHYQHPQQ
+1823 QQQQQHQHYQQ

-1840 PHANPQPSPATTSIQ
+1840 PHANQQLTSATTTTIQ
-1855 NSSLYD
+1855 NSPYD
-1861 TVDTLPPP
+1861 TVESLPPP
-1869 PAYLLDSRQAQTSTP
+1869 PAYLLDSRQAQSSTP
-1884 TPPPPSAI
+1884 TPPPPSAV

-1931 HHTQQQQSHQS
+1931 QQQLQQSHQS
-1942 LQFSP
+1942 LQYSP
-1947 TQTPTPPALSPT
+1947 TPTPTPSSPSPT
-1959 PMQQQQQQNIYS
+1959 PIQLQQNIYS

-1979 TALLLPDCDTEQTLH
+1979 TALLPPDCNTEQTLH

-2007 RTSTTQLTS
+2007 RTTTQLTS
-2016 AKMPLTTNANIANH
+2016 AKMPLTNANH
-2030 ANNAANDAAYQ
+2030 ANDAKEAAYQ
-2041 TLPITPTIYYYDA
+2041 TLPITPTPIYYYDA
-2054 VTTQP
+2054 VTMQP
-2059 TTPTKSQQLQ
+2059 TTMATTPTKSKHLQSNALQ
-2069 DIYGVNTTL
+2069 DTYGVNTAL
-2078 RITPNNKTNTQ
+2078 RTTPNKTNNP

-2121 QRSIKQQ
+2121 QRSLKQQ
-2128 QQQQLQQKQF
+2128 QQKQF
-2138 ADHQYNALATATT
+2138 VDHQYNTPATCTL
-2151 QQPQQYQH
+2151 QPSQYQH
-2159 NNNNNHN
+2159 NNN
-2166 QLQQKRQHE
+2166 QLQPKRQHE
-2175 QIYDYLPSHHQHQH
+2175 QIYDYLPSHQHL
-2189 PHSPKPQHNKAQ
+2189 HSPKPQHKPQPQPQ
-2201 QLQSSLLQ
+2201 QQTSQ
-2209 QQQQQLAH
+2209 IQQQQQLAH
-2217 HFDALTLDHEDE
+2217 NIDALMIDNEDE
-2229 ASHVYSDNA
+2229 PTVYSDNA

-2259 FRSASPAPTTNDH
+2259 FRSASPAPTNDH
-2272 HHHVIPP
+2272 HNQHHHVIPP

-2291 LNARLSKQ
+2291 LSARLSKQ
-2299 NLQQHT
+2299 NQQQHT
-2305 GEGIYG
+2305 GDGIYG
-2311 STPNSPNHHHNMH
+2311 STPNSPNHHNMH
-2324 QQQHQHQHHQS
+2324 QQQLQQQQHQHQHHQS

-2346 HHQQTQQQL
+2346 HHQQHQPHQQQQM

-2367 NYDAAQT
+2367 NYDA
-2374 PKHQSSYAH
+2374 
-2383 TGGAARQQ
+2383 
-2391 QQQQQQS
+2391 
-2398 HHAHHR
+2398 
-2404 EPHTHSCPPPLE
+2404 
-2416 NPPPP
+2416 
-2421 PTNSSIYAA
+2421 
-2430 TANATATMPKNATR
+2430 
-2444 SGAGATYAPPTAT
+2444 
-2457 MTLPK
+2457 
-2462 NLAQQRLQQQQHYQQ
+2462 
-2477 QQQHQQQHYQQQ
+2477 
-2489 QYQHSTATG
+2489 
-2498 GSAAAQQHQQQ
+2498 
-2509 QQTAT
+2509 
-2514 VNQRAQM
+2514 
-2521 PLPHHQQ
+2521 
-2528 QQQQLSYKQKSA
+2528 
-2540 TLQSNHRQPPIPSRH
+2540 
-2555 SSVQQK
+2555 
-2561 IFVATNPFIQTTTIH
+2561 
-2576 CHSPASV
+2576 
-2583 HSQPASPTCSSPSSL
+2583 
-2598 ASIYGTSSRSHHHH
+2598 
-2612 QQQQQHQHHGSG
+2612 
-2624 SSVGGGGAAGNGY
+2624 
-2637 YAAPHNSTS
+2637 S

-2695 PDPRICHESL
+2695 MYQNPQTLMRPSAQYRAQPQAPPTPPTSSAEES
-2705 MDQIKRGATLKRN
+2705 
-2718 QKINDRSAPKIH
+2718 SSH